1 MSTPRPGSTPGRLR
15 QSHLGVSSYL
25 ARLYVLAGGVLVLFV
40 VVLIIRQRDSAPDV
54 DPVVTVDPV
63 PIQTPV
69 EPEESDAPS
78 PPEAVIELADEILND
93 TEAGGLPQLV
103 QLDDVA
109 QGITDADAALAE
121 GRLIEPEAGSA
132 LQLYLSVLLV
142 EPENEQALEGVDLV
156 IAGLMKQAE
165 SALDEGKITAAANL
179 IPVMERLRADD
190 SVVMAIVDRVKQEQ
204 MLIDQLAA
212 ATLDLE
218 AGRLVSSTGEDALSR
233 YRSVLD
239 VHPEDPAALEGLR
252 RVESALLARAR
263 QAAVQLNFN
272 DAERWLEEAEA
283 VRGGSGMVVAGRNE
297 VESFRMRRIEAAAI
311 EARASMLAQSFVRAS
326 ADIDRVAALGAS
338 PEFLSDLR
346 KELQMS
352 RLYGRFVPGERFDD
366 LIVTANG
373 QFKGP
378 EMVVVPVGAVWMGS
392 LPSEPERNS
401 SEGPRHRVEFD
412 RGFALARTELSVGQ
426 FRLFVQSARYE
437 TEAEQKGFSY
447 IYVDRSG
454 RTVKRRKITWR
465 HDYEGRDAPDDYP
478 VIHVSWNDA
487 KAYVAWLS
495 DVTGEL
501 YRLPTESEF
510 EYALRGGSDTTYWW
524 GDGAP
529 VMQVTNATGGRD
541 ESRRNRV
548 WQKSFDAYGD
558 GYWGPAPPGT
568 FLPNSFFL
576 YDMAGNVSEWVEDC
590 WHDNYVRSPM
600 DGSAWVNRGCEFRVV
615 RGGSWGSAPASFRS
629 AARLATRP
637 DQVGPQV
644 GFRVARTLV
653 YSR

>member
-1 MSTPRPGSTPGRLR
+1 MSTPRPGRTPGRLR

-25 ARLYVLAGGVLVLFV
+25 ARLYVLAGGIFVLFLVVLV
-40 VVLIIRQRDSAPDV
+40 IRQRNATPEIDTTAVVEP
-54 DPVVTVDPV
+54 DPVEVVA
-63 PIQTPV
+63 
-69 EPEESDAPS
+69 EPADKDTAS

-103 QLDDVA
+103 QLDDVV
-109 QGITDADAALAE
+109 QGIADADTALAE
-121 GRLIEPEAGSA
+121 GRLIEPEEGSA
-132 LQLYLSVLLV
+132 LQLFLSVLLV

-156 IAGLMKQAE
+156 IAGLMNQAQT
-165 SALDEGKITAAANL
+165 ALDEGRVSSAAQL

-218 AGRLVSSTGEDALSR
+218 AGRLISSTGNDALSR
-233 YRSVLD
+233 YRLVLD
-239 VHPEDPAALEGLR
+239 VHPEDPQALEGLR
-252 RVESALLARAR
+252 RVEAALLTRAR
-263 QAAVQLNFN
+263 QAAVQLEFN
-272 DAERWLEEAEA
+272 DAERWLEEAQA

-297 VESFRMRRIEAAAI
+297 VESFRARRIEAAAN

-326 ADIDRVAALGAS
+326 TDIDRVAALGAT
-338 PEFLSDLR
+338 PEFISELR
-346 KELQMS
+346 KELDMS

-366 LIVTANG
+366 LIVTSTG

-378 EMVVVPVGAVWMGS
+378 EMVVVPVGSVWMGS
-392 LPSEPERNS
+392 LPSEPERNP
-401 SEGPRHRVEFD
+401 SEGPRHRVEFV

-426 FRLFVQSARYE
+426 FRLFVQNARYE
-437 TEAEQKGFSY
+437 TEAEQKGYSH

-487 KAYVAWLS
+487 KAYAAWLS
-495 DVTGEL
+495 DATGEL
-501 YRLPTESEF
+501 YRLPTESEY
-510 EYALRGGSDTTYWW
+510 EYALRGGSDSIYWW
-524 GDGAP
+524 GNGDP

-541 ESRRNRV
+541 ESRRDRV
-548 WQKSFDAYGD
+548 WQKSFESYGD
-558 GYWGPAPPGT
+558 GYWGPAPPGS